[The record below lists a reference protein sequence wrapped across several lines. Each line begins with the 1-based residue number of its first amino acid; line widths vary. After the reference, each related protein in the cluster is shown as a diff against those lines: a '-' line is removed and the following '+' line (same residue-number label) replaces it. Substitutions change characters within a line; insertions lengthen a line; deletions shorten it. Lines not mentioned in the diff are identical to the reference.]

1 VAVEY
6 AEFFKLYGPL
16 SLGWIVAAYL
26 GRFIINRYDADIQS
40 KIELAK
46 ALQGLADTI
55 KAAK

>member
-1 VAVEY
+1 MEY